1 VELWIPITVAA
12 AFLQNLRSMLQKRAT
27 GDLSTNGATYTRF
40 LYGLPFVWLYLGT
53 LSLLGDLPVPN
64 GEFLFYCLTG
74 GVAQIVATATLV
86 AAFTHGNFAVGT
98 AFSKTEAA
106 QTALL
111 GLLLLGDTLSGW
123 ALAGILVSFIGVVVL
138 SNPGRLGRLLEGNR
152 AMVLGLISGGGLAVA
167 SVSYRAAALSL
178 PEGDFLVRSGC
189 TLAVAITLQTLIMA
203 GYLRIRE
210 PREITRVI
218 SSWRSSLWVG
228 LVGAAASALWFAAMT
243 LVNAGLVR
251 ALGQVELL
259 FTFMASIWFFGERV
273 TVREITGVALVVAG
287 LWLLVL

>member
-1 VELWIPITVAA
+1 MELWIPLTIAA

-27 GDLSTNGATYTRF
+27 GALSTNGATYTRF
-40 LYGLPFVWLYLGT
+40 LFGLPFIWLYLGG
-53 LSLLGDLPVPN
+53 LSLQGTLPAPN
-64 GEFLFYCLTG
+64 AQFLLYSLVG
-74 GVAQIVATATLV
+74 GVAQIFATATLV

-111 GLLLLGDTLSGW
+111 GLILLGDTVSGW
-123 ALAGILVSFIGVVVL
+123 ALAGILVSFVGVVVL

-152 AMVLGLISGGGLAVA
+152 AMVLGLLSGGGLAVA
-167 SVSYRAAALSL
+167 SVSYRGAALSL
-178 PEGDFLVRSGC
+178 PDGDFLVRSGA
-189 TLAVAITLQTLIMA
+189 TLAVAVTLQTLIMA
-203 GYLRIRE
+203 AYLRVRE
-210 PREITRVI
+210 PLELTRVLR
-218 SSWRSSLWVG
+218 SWRSSLWVG

-273 TVREITGVALVVAG
+273 TAKEVIGVVLVVAG
-287 LWLLVL
+287 LWLLLL